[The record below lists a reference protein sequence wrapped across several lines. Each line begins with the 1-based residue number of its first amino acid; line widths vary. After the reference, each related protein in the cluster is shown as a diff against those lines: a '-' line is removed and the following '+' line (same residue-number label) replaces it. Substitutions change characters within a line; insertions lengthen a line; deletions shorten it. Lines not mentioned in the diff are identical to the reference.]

1 MEELAKT
8 LKRQRLKRSKYR
20 LLVISIEI
28 CLLALGLNR
37 IQKILALF
45 SKKVYEKDP
54 FPLDHLLT
62 IFNQIRN
69 HHFLKGKCLSQSL
82 ALQWILRRAGYETTL
97 KIGGKKDDKVGI
109 ALHAWLEMDG
119 KPLNDHGFV
128 VAEYTPFSPFSIA

>member
-1 MEELAKT
+1 MEELAKA
-8 LKRQRLKRSKYR
+8 LKIQRQKRSKYR
-20 LLVISIEI
+20 LLVIGIEI
-28 CLLALGLNR
+28 GLIALGLKR
-37 IQKILALF
+37 TQKFLALF
-45 SKKVYEKDP
+45 SKVRYENDP
-54 FPLDHLLT
+54 IPLDHLLT